1 MGAVGCWWLWG
12 SLGGGWGLTRDAGPP
27 LPAVQEPGLAPACP
41 VVPGLVLLLGQVW
54 LHSPLSPPPL
64 VPPQGRRCL
73 SWCSGGPQVMAPARA
88 LLLPWV
94 NAGVLFGKETGV
106 ALSPPFLT
114 APIFPRTG
122 PWLSLPEAQNRA
134 PFPAS

>member
-1 MGAVGCWWLWG
+1 
-12 SLGGGWGLTRDAGPP
+12 
-27 LPAVQEPGLAPACP
+27 
-41 VVPGLVLLLGQVW
+41 
-54 LHSPLSPPPL
+54 
-64 VPPQGRRCL
+64 
-73 SWCSGGPQVMAPARA
+73 MAPARA